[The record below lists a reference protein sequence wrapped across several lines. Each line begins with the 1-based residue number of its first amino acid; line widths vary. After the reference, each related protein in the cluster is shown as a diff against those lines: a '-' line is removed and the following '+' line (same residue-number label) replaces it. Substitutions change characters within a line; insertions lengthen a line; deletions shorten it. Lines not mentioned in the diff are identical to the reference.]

1 MSLEVWGRFERIETT
16 MKTPN
21 LIRRI
26 KKLAVLALAG
36 VLVGCGGG
44 GDDFDFDTP
53 NNPLPPSG
61 NNPPP
66 LIAYFDSYEGEV
78 DTILQVDEL
87 FGVLSNDEYPVF
99 ATTIEYPFETVN
111 GGDLEGYQDGGFE
124 YEPPAG
130 FTGQDSF
137 VYTLVDNEGRESSAT
152 VFITVYPANFRRVD

>member
-21 LIRRI
+21 LIRRM

-53 NNPLPPSG
+53 NNP
-61 NNPPP
+61 PP

-78 DTILQVDEL
+78 DTVLQVDEL

-124 YEPPAG
+124 YEPRPG
-130 FTGQDSF
+130 FVGQDSF
-137 VYTLVDNEGRESSAT
+137 VYTLVANDGRESSAT
-152 VFITVYPANFRRVD
+152 VFITVYAADFRRID